1 MEYENKQKEAV
12 ARLYDAIGI
21 INAIPEE
28 RYKYIP
34 QNIKIATNRILKAID
49 IVFEDLKEK
58 E

>member
-34 QNIKIATNRILKAID
+34 QNIKIATNSILKAIN
-49 IVFEDLKEK
+49 IVSKDLKEK
-58 E
+58 